1 MLPSPLMDAARARA
15 AASLET
21 ARVESIA
28 AGGAGVAR
36 LEGRAVFIPW
46 TAPGDVVR
54 FRILADKGKYLRG
67 ELAEV
72 LEPSPWRREPP
83 CPYWAACGGCPL
95 QQINPEGQAQARRR
109 IFLDALARI
118 GKMDL
123 PVPLQ
128 APGPDSTR
136 FGYRTRVRFQVKGKE
151 IGFFAPGSRRLV
163 PVENCLLAEPAVE
176 SALARVRRLLG
187 SASAARGIEA
197 VEITSLGPGPDEGA
211 GIFLHP
217 PGSRD
222 RRADTLSSG
231 TRAEWDTYC
240 REAGHP
246 LAVAGERAPSAT
258 PAWTA
263 AYSLPLPGEG
273 GREEILRV
281 SPESFLQPNR
291 AGNRAL
297 VEAAVNWARTPEGAD
312 PADATPPGGA
322 TAVDLYCGAGNFTL
336 PLARLFARVAGVEAN
351 PYALYD
357 AEANRRAAGL
367 GNVRFLRREAGRADP
382 GEIIDALEGERPAA
396 VLLDPP
402 RRGAL
407 EAIPLVTALASRRIL
422 YVSCNPA
429 TFARDARALAKAGY
443 RMGSASMI
451 PMFPNTAHT
460 ETVTSWFMG
469 SAPIG

>member
-1 MLPSPLMDAARARA
+1 MVPPPQMDAARAGA

-36 LEGRAVFIPW
+36 LEGRAVFIPR

-72 LEPSPWRREPP
+72 LAPSPWRREPP
-83 CPYWAACGGCPL
+83 CPHWAACGGCPL
-95 QQINPEGQAQARRR
+95 QQINPEGQAQAWRR

-123 PVPLQ
+123 PVPLH
-128 APGPDSTR
+128 APGPAPPG
-136 FGYRTRVRFQVKGKE
+136 FGYRNRVRFQVKGKE
-151 IGFFAPGSRRLV
+151 IGFFAPASRQLV

-176 SALARVRRLLG
+176 SALAGVRHLLG

-197 VEITSLGPGPDEGA
+197 VEITSLGPDEGA
-211 GIFLHP
+211 GILLHP
-217 PGSRD
+217 PGSRN
-222 RRADTLSSG
+222 RRAAALSSG
-231 TRAEWDTYC
+231 TRAEWETYC

-246 LAVAGERAPSAT
+246 LAVAGERAPST
-258 PAWTA
+258 PPAWTA
-263 AYSLPLPGEG
+263 AYSLPVPGEG
-273 GREEILRV
+273 GREETLRV

-291 AGNRAL
+291 AANRAL
-297 VEAAVNWARTPEGAD
+297 VEAAVNWARAPEEAD
-312 PADATPPGGA
+312 RADAAPPGGA
-322 TAVDLYCGAGNFTL
+322 GAVDLYCGAGNFTL
-336 PLARLFARVAGVEAN
+336 SLARLFTRVAGVEAN

-407 EAIPLVTALASRRIL
+407 EAVPLVTALAPRRIL

-429 TFARDARALAKAGY
+429 TFARDARALAEAGY
-443 RMGSASMI
+443 RIGSASMI
-451 PMFPNTAHT
+451 PMFPNTAHI
-460 ETVTSWFMG
+460 ETVTSWFLD
-469 SAPIG
+469 SAPLG

>member
-1 MLPSPLMDAARARA
+1 MPPPPLMDAARAGA

-36 LEGRAVFIPW
+36 LEGRAVFIPR

-83 CPYWAACGGCPL
+83 CPHWAACGGCPL

-109 IFLDALARI
+109 IFLDALSRI

-128 APGPDSTR
+128 APDPPPAG
-136 FGYRTRVRFQVKGKE
+136 FGYRSRVRFQVKEKK
-151 IGFFAPGSRRLV
+151 IGFFATGSRRLV

-176 SALARVRRLLG
+176 SALAGMRRLLG

-211 GIFLHP
+211 GILLHP

-222 RRADTLSSG
+222 RRADPLASG
-231 TRAEWDTYC
+231 TRAEWQTYC
-240 REAGHP
+240 RETGHP
-246 LAVAGERAPSAT
+246 LAVAGERPPSAP

-263 AYSLPLPGEG
+263 AYSLPVKGEG
-273 GREEILRV
+273 GQKETLRV

-291 AGNRAL
+291 AGNLAL
-297 VEAAVNWARTPEGAD
+297 VEAAANWACAPEAAD
-312 PADATPPGGA
+312 RVDAAPPGGA
-322 TAVDLYCGAGNFTL
+322 AAVDLYCGAGNFTL
-336 PLARLFARVAGVEAN
+336 PLARVFARVAGVEAN

-357 AEANRRAAGL
+357 AESNRRAAGL
-367 GNVRFLRREAGRADP
+367 GNVRFLRREAGRVDP
-382 GEIIDALEGERPAA
+382 GEIIHALGGERPAA
-396 VLLDPP
+396 ILLDPP

-407 EAIPLVTALASRRIL
+407 EAVPLITALAPRRIL
-422 YVSCNPA
+422 YVACNPA
-429 TFARDARALAKAGY
+429 TFARDARALAEAGY
-443 RMGSASMI
+443 RMGNATMI

-460 ETVTSWFMG
+460 ETVTSWFLG
-469 SAPIG
+469 SAPLG